1 MGGSETVYG
10 DRVPA
15 IKRTV
20 REKNEPCERNG
31 KNELEN
37 ANETDFSDANETELN
52 LSLFALN
59 SNEFFS
65 CLIPFRSQFFPFA
78 VSVSFGMGSGI
89 GKWDPFRSEWEWVR
103 GKWVRKLKN
112 GIRFVRNGSGFV
124 FVWDPFWE
132 MIWWG
137 LRRWK

>member
-65 CLIPFRSQFFPFA
+65 RLIPFRSQFFPFA
-78 VSVSFGMGSGI
+78 VSVSFGMGSVSFGMGVGSGEMGSEI
-89 GKWDPFRSEWEWVR
+89 EKWYPFRSEW
-103 GKWVRKLKN
+103 
-112 GIRFVRNGSGFV
+112 
-124 FVWDPFWE
+124 
-132 MIWWG
+132 
-137 LRRWK
+137 